1 MPPAM
6 RHSNQFARGRGL
18 PTGVVGL
25 AVCVLMTLVVACGGS
40 NATPPPSAQPT
51 PVVTPDP
58 HLTDPVTADAIF
70 LALQR
75 GKIPF
80 TTNNAIL
87 GHGNEPLIKQINMNL
102 GGWPLRIVQFRSS
115 ADREKL
121 MSWDAGEKP
130 GRDEPPFAFAA
141 FNIVIQYGPISVRA
155 PGVPASDRQA
165 FATQIVDVLDPLLW
179 PLEQHSVVAIPAR
192 TPAPTP
198 APVVS
203 AAPSKAPAP
212 AKSAKPSPKP

>member
-1 MPPAM
+1 M
-6 RHSNQFARGRGL
+6 RHSNQFARGRRL
-18 PTGVVGL
+18 PAGVVGL
-25 AVCVLMTLVVACGGS
+25 AVSVVTALVVACGGS
-40 NATPPPSAQPT
+40 AATPPPSAQPT

-58 HLTDPVTADAIF
+58 HLADPVTADAIF

-102 GGWPLRIVQFRSS
+102 GGWPLRIVQYRSS
-115 ADREKL
+115 AEREKL
-121 MSWDAGEKP
+121 MSWKDGAKP

-141 FNIVIQYGPISVRA
+141 FNIVVQYGPISVRA
-155 PGVPASDRQA
+155 PGAPASDRQA

-203 AAPSKAPAP
+203 AAPSKAPA
-212 AKSAKPSPKP
+212 KSPKPSPKP